1 MRKKKAII
9 IFKAIISYNFDK
21 DLEEIIKDVSPQT
34 VAIMRDNITNAKVE
48 RFRELRSKRKIKPSP
63 KKQRNG

>member
-21 DLEEIIKDVSPQT
+21 DLEEIILTLSH
-34 VAIMRDNITNAKVE
+34 ASSNHRSALVE
-48 RFRELRSKRKIKPSP
+48 ILKPESE
-63 KKQRNG
+63 N